1 MRNLLALLLLTVSL
15 SSFAATGPYDESAD
29 ARADV
34 RAALVD
40 AKASGTPVLVVF
52 GANWCG
58 DCKVLDQAFKSG
70 ESAPLI
76 RKHFRVV
83 KVDVGRIDR
92 NVDIAQAYG
101 VPLKKGIPA
110 VAILSPQGQV
120 VYATKSG
127 ELADARTMGE
137 RGIYDFFASKAVAKR

>member
-1 MRNLLALLLLTVSL
+1 MRSFLVTFLLAVSL
-15 SSFAATGPYDESAD
+15 SSFAATGPYDEAAD

-34 RAALVD
+34 RAALLD
-40 AKASGTPVLVVF
+40 ARASGTPVLVVF

-70 ESAPLI
+70 ESAALI

-101 VPLKKGIPA
+101 VPLKKDIPA

-127 ELADARTMGE
+127 ELADARNMGE
-137 RGIYDFFASKAVAKR
+137 RGIYEFFATKAVAKR